1 MAQVFRSSVIDAPA
15 DAVWAR
21 IRDFNGLPGW
31 HPAIATSEIEAG
43 RPSDAVGCVRSFRL
57 QDGGHIRERLLA
69 LSDAGRSCTYS
80 ILDAPMP
87 VRDYV
92 ATLSVTPV
100 TDGDRSYVQWTAEF
114 ACDPADEAGLVD
126 LVGDG
131 VFQGGFDAL
140 KASFSG

>member
-1 MAQVFRSSVIDAPA
+1 MAGIFRSSVIDAPA
-15 DAVWAR
+15 EAVWAR

-31 HPAIATSEIEAG
+31 HPAIATSEIEEG
-43 RPSDAVGCVRSFRL
+43 RPSDSVGCVRSFRL

-69 LSDAGRSCTYS
+69 LSDCDRSCTYS
-80 ILDAPMP
+80 ILEAPMP
-87 VRDYV
+87 LSDYV

-100 TDGDRSYVQWTAEF
+100 TDGHRSYVQWTAEF
-114 ACDPADEAGLVD
+114 TCDPTDEAGLVD